1 MDLRVCVGLSA
12 ECIEAVKSYYEKDEI
27 SWQTPG
33 QKDRII
39 TREVSA
45 NGESSKTTLQV
56 RYMLM
61 SLKEAY
67 HGFVE
72 AFPSLYIGLT
82 KFCELRPANIK
93 LFDQIPHNVCVC
105 AHHENMRLILTV
117 LEHFTKL
124 SSKYNEFVN
133 QVTCWKFS
141 KDCIYRRC
149 GDCKNLLETF
159 KPSPEDGDTLTKY
172 QQWQSLKK
180 KSEKVTITAT
190 VNAVF
195 NDLRAN

>member
-1 MDLRVCVGLSA
+1 MAS
-12 ECIEAVKSYYEKDEI
+12 
-27 SWQTPG
+27 
-33 QKDRII
+33 
-39 TREVSA
+39 TRAKRQNNNSGEVSA
-45 NGESSKTTLQV
+45 NGESSKTTLQI

-124 SSKYNEFVN
+124 SSKYEFVN
-133 QVTCWKFS
+133 QVTVRTVFIA
-141 KDCIYRRC
+141 DVVT
-149 GDCKNLLETF
+149 KNLLKTF
-159 KPSPEDGDTLTKY
+159 KPSPEDGNTLPKY
-172 QQWQSLKK
+172 
-180 KSEKVTITAT
+180 
-190 VNAVF
+190 
-195 NDLRAN
+195 

>member
-12 ECIEAVKSYYEKDEI
+12 ECIEAVKSYYAKDEI
-27 SWQTPG
+27 SWQAPG
-33 QKDRII
+33 RKDRII

-56 RYMLM
+56 RYML

-72 AFPSLYIGLT
+72 AFTSLYIGLT

-93 LFDQIPHNVCVC
+93 LFDQISHVCVC

-133 QVTCWKFS
+133 RVTCCEFS
-141 KDCIYRRC
+141 KDCIYRQC

-159 KPSPEDGDTLTKY
+159 KPSPEDEDTLTKY
-172 QQWQSLKK
+172 
-180 KSEKVTITAT
+180 
-190 VNAVF
+190 
-195 NDLRAN
+195 